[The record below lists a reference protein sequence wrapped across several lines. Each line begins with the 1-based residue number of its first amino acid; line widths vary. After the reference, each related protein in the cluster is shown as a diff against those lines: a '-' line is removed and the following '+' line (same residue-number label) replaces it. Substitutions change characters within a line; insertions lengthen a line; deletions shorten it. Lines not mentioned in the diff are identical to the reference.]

1 MAIGRGP
8 EPKDEEFQ
16 STPENSFFS
25 PTKKRRKEK
34 NEGDQDS
41 ALRCREEKKK
51 DKKKSRHLRKKRP
64 VVPQQMKNCIKGQSE
79 EPLQIVL
86 WIPQCIRPH
95 NHKAVQLRNKSLRKK
110 KLFRNNTCFWN
121 INRSDIPIMMK

>member
-1 MAIGRGP
+1 MAIGQGP

-51 DKKKSRHLRKKRP
+51 KKDKKKSRHLRKK
-64 VVPQQMKNCIKGQSE
+64 KTSCTAANEKLHKG
-79 EPLQIVL
+79 P
-86 WIPQCIRPH
+86 IRRAIT
-95 NHKAVQLRNKSLRKK
+95 NSTLDSAVHPS
-110 KLFRNNTCFWN
+110 
-121 INRSDIPIMMK
+121 S